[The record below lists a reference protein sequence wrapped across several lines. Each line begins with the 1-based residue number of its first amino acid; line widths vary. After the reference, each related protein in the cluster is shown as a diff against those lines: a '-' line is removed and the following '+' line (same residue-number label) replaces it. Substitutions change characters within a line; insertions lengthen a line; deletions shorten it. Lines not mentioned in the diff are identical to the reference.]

1 MDDWI
6 ERILGGEFEITLP
19 LLAIVHGDGAR
30 LQGSGRLRW
39 EPGSAIRVSAETDGG
54 DALLTEVLGS
64 PAPLGKLLPA
74 REYVSVD
81 GHTQDGWNASTVP
94 SPRQGYQISDRSPR
108 VAWTFE
114 TTHLSL
120 KRPREP
126 QGSRRMIRALM
137 GPPPSKWVRGTTIE
151 VQNEH
156 FGGRSL
162 RRDWLLA
169 TTHFGQVAARHRSE
183 QWFEFR
189 VSVDPGK
196 NIDGREV
203 ILAVRDAFSFILGR
217 RLLVAGFE
225 DSLQDR
231 EERHLIAAHGVPT
244 GNKLLEPLG
253 SDTAYLENVETL
265 LGHAVDFFGTDLGAR
280 AAQDLSLCWD
290 LADNSLRA
298 QHAVASICL
307 EALLQLVPE
316 GPREQD
322 REILEND
329 RHKLLGWLDRNPDEL
344 SPRFVTRLRGWA
356 DVVYERRPLDVLLDC
371 KKRGLFP
378 VDDADV
384 HAWKKVRNPT
394 LHGGRGAMSTGDEQI
409 QDNLDYLFRLQN
421 LLNRVIL
428 HLMGYSGRY
437 KDYGQPGW
445 PETDIPGSSR
455 PA

>member
-1 MDDWI
+1 
-6 ERILGGEFEITLP
+6 
-19 LLAIVHGDGAR
+19 
-30 LQGSGRLRW
+30 
-39 EPGSAIRVSAETDGG
+39 
-54 DALLTEVLGS
+54 
-64 PAPLGKLLPA
+64 
-74 REYVSVD
+74 
-81 GHTQDGWNASTVP
+81 
-94 SPRQGYQISDRSPR
+94 
-108 VAWTFE
+108 
-114 TTHLSL
+114 
-120 KRPREP
+120 
-126 QGSRRMIRALM
+126 MIRALV
-137 GPPPSKWVRGTTIE
+137 GPPPTKWIRGTTIE

-156 FGGRSL
+156 FGGESF

-169 TTHFGQVAARHRSE
+169 TTRFGQVAARHRSE

-189 VSVDPGK
+189 VSVDPGM
-196 NIDGREV
+196 NIDGQEI

-225 DSLQDR
+225 DSLHDR
-231 EERHLIAAHGVPT
+231 EERHLIAAHRAAT

-253 SDTAYLENVETL
+253 SDTAYLENVEKL
-265 LGHAVDFFGTDLGAR
+265 LEHAVDFFGTDPGAR

-316 GPREQD
+316 GSREQD

-329 RHKLLGWLDRNPDEL
+329 RGKLLGYLDRNPNEL

-356 DVVYERRPLDVLLDC
+356 DGVYDRRPVDVLLDC
-371 KKRGLFP
+371 KKLGLFP

-384 HAWKKVRNPT
+384 RAWKKVRNPT

-409 QDNLDYLFRLQN
+409 QDNLDCLFRLQN

-428 HLMGYSGRY
+428 HLMDYSGRY

-445 PETDIPGSSR
+445 PERDFPGSNR